1 MPFHGDNA
9 AQSVWDMNEMQSY
22 LVASSPAGW
31 RDRRWSQ
38 PLDGQQPAVPARSV
52 APPQLLSALP

>member
-22 LVASSPAGW
+22 LVVSTLPSAW
-31 RDRRWSQ
+31 MERRWSQ
-38 PLDGQQPAVPARSV
+38 PLDGQQPAVPASSSRCCNC
-52 APPQLLSALP
+52 